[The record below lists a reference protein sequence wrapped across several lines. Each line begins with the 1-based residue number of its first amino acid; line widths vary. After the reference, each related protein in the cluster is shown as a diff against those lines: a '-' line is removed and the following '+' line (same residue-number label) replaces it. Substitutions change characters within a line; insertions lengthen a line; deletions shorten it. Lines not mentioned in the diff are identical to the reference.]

1 MYIFYEKSL
10 TSSVSQSETMSRL
23 VAEELENLKK
33 NAGEA
38 FPSSTRPFPV
48 SRERSRAQL
57 CELTG
62 EFCSV

>member
-1 MYIFYEKSL
+1 
-10 TSSVSQSETMSRL
+10 MSRL